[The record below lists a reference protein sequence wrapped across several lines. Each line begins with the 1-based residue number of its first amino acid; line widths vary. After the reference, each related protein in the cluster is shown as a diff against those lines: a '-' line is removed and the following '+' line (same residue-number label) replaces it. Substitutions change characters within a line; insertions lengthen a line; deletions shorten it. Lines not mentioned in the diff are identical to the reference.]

1 MGCGER
7 PMERKL
13 IATFK
18 HGKIGSPQFV
28 ARWFLA
34 VIHQKVDFCHFP
46 FLVAVL
52 IFSLKRELVMNRCP
66 NCNKRLIAM
75 TDRTGHTEYRCLK
88 CDKVDPIKTDL
99 AKWADSPLAKS
110 VSGP

>member
-1 MGCGER
+1 MGRGER

-46 FLVAVL
+46 FLVPVFN
-52 IFSLKRELVMNRCP
+52 ISPETRGSHEQMPELQQALDRNDRQDRPTP
-66 NCNKRLIAM
+66 NTAASSAIRSIPSKQIWR
-75 TDRTGHTEYRCLK
+75 
-88 CDKVDPIKTDL
+88 
-99 AKWADSPLAKS
+99 
-110 VSGP
+110 SG